1 MEGSRK
7 LKNPNRAWIRPL
19 TEQGGARYQQIV
31 RQIATAVDDLV
42 LRPGDRLPPQREL
55 ATALGVDL
63 TTVTRAYSE
72 LRALGLLEAQ
82 GAGGSY
88 IKRKAS
94 GPDTTV
100 DLGMNIPPLLDGS
113 FFAQLMRA
121 GVAHA
126 QERMGSGDPLM
137 SYHVG
142 AGAPV
147 DRQAA
152 AAWLQPMLGAVD
164 PGRIVICPGGQ
175 SALGALLLT
184 CSRPGDGVL
193 TEGLTY
199 PGLLAAAQTLD
210 RSVVAV
216 AADAQG
222 MSPDALED
230 ACARGGARVLYL
242 NPTIHNPTTRT
253 LSAERRAAL
262 HAVASR
268 HGLAIIEDD
277 PYWRIAGDAPAPLAA
292 LSGQSGAKH
301 GAPVYYISTL
311 SKCLAPGLRTAF
323 IAMPHGAAIT
333 PVLDALRSISLM
345 PASWMTAVATHAIE
359 TGMAHDMVK
368 LVRHELAQRQRLA
381 GRLLPQGVQCHP
393 HGLHLWLELPPLAD
407 PYRLIQIA
415 QQRGVGVADADAF
428 RADESVHKALRISL
442 GGAMSQE
449 QLRVALEK
457 LSAILQE
464 EHRPARATGIV

>member
-1 MEGSRK
+1 MDGARK

-19 TEQGGARYQQIV
+19 AGPGGGARYLQIV
-31 RQIATAVDDLV
+31 RQIVTAVDDLV

-55 ATALGVDL
+55 AVALGVDL

-72 LRALGLLEAQ
+72 VRALGLLEAQ

-88 IKRKAS
+88 IKRKAL
-94 GPDTTV
+94 GQDMTV
-100 DLGMNIPPLLDGS
+100 DLGMNIPPLLDS
-113 FFAQLMRA
+113 PFFAQLMKA
-121 GVAHA
+121 GIAHA
-126 QERMGSGDPLM
+126 QERMASGDLM
-137 SYHVG
+137 GYHVG
-142 AGAPV
+142 AGALV

-164 PGRIVICPGGQ
+164 PGRIVVCPGAQ
-175 SALGALLLT
+175 SALAALLLT

-199 PGLLAAAQTLD
+199 PGLLAAAQALD
-210 RSVVAV
+210 RPVLAV
-216 AADAQG
+216 AADAEG

-268 HGLAIIEDD
+268 HGLAVIEDD
-277 PYWRIAGDAPAPLAA
+277 PYWLVAGDAPAPLAA
-292 LSGQSGAKH
+292 QPGSKH
-301 GAPVYYISTL
+301 GAPVHYISTL

>member
-1 MEGSRK
+1 MESARK

-19 TEQGGARYQQIV
+19 TAQGGGARYQQIV
-31 RQIATAVDDLV
+31 QQIVTAVDDLV

-72 LRALGLLEAQ
+72 VRALGLLEAQ

-88 IKRKAS
+88 IRRKAS
-94 GPDTTV
+94 GPDTTTV
-100 DLGMNIPPLLDGS
+100 DLGMNIPPLLDGP

-121 GVAHA
+121 GIAQA
-126 QERMGSGDPLM
+126 QERMGSGDLM
-137 SYHVG
+137 GYHVG

-164 PGRIVICPGGQ
+164 PGRIVICAGGQ
-175 SALGALLLT
+175 SALCALLLT
-184 CSRPGDGVL
+184 CSHPGDGVL
-193 TEGLTY
+193 TEALTY
-199 PGLLAAAQTLD
+199 PGLLAAAQALE
-210 RSVVAV
+210 RAIVAV
-216 AADAQG
+216 AADAEG

-268 HGLAIIEDD
+268 HGLVIIEDD
-277 PYWRIAGDAPAPLAA
+277 PYWLIAGDAPAPVAA
-292 LSGQSGAKH
+292 QSGGRH
-301 GAPVYYISTL
+301 SAPVYYISTL

-323 IAMPHGAAIT
+323 IALPHGAAIT

-345 PASWMTAVATHAIE
+345 PVSWMTAVATHAIE
-359 TGMAHDMVK
+359 SGMAHEMLK
-368 LVRHELAQRQRLA
+368 RVRHELAQRQRLA
-381 GRLLPQGVQCHP
+381 GRLLPKGVQCHP
-393 HGLHLWLELPPLAD
+393 HGLHLWLQLPPLAD
-407 PYRLIQIA
+407 PYRLIQTA
-415 QQRGVGVADADAF
+415 QQRGVGVTDADAF
-428 RADESVHKALRISL
+428 RADEAVHKAMRISL
-442 GGAMSQE
+442 GGAMGQE
-449 QLRVALEK
+449 QLRLALEK